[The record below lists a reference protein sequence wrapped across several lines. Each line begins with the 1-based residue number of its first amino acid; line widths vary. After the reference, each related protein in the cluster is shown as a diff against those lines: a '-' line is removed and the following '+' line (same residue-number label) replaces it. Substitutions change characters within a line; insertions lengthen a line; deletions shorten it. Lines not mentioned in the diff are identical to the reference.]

1 MVPPEDEADA
11 RAAIRHATVVPWRR
25 FPHAYSKAA
34 RTRTRTRTLAL
45 ALALALALTLALA
58 LA

>member
-45 ALALALALTLALA
+45 ALALPQP
-58 LA
+58 